1 MKKILSLYVVLISFL
16 LIQDGL
22 LMNMKNMAK
31 DSTKITLLEELEEIE
46 EEHGSDDS
54 ETENSKVAHLAQI
67 TINNYVFLL
76 AQKEKI
82 IFSNSSFQEV
92 HLELSSPPPRF
103 S

>member
-31 DSTKITLLEELEEIE
+31 DSTKTTLLEDLEEIE

-54 ETENSKVAHLAQI
+54 ETENSKVAHFANI
-67 TINNYVFLL
+67 SINNYLFLL
-76 AQKEKI
+76 AQKEEI
-82 IFSNSSFQEV
+82 IFSNCGLQEV
-92 HLELSSPPPRF
+92 HLELPSPPPRF

>member
-31 DSTKITLLEELEEIE
+31 DSTKITLLEDLEEIE

-54 ETENSKVAHLAQI
+54 ETENSKVAHFANI
-67 TINNYVFLL
+67 SINNYVFLL
-76 AQKEKI
+76 AQKEEI
-82 IFSNSSFQEV
+82 IFSNCGLQEV